1 MLGLPAA
8 GRGRRDHLPGRRRRA
23 DRHRDV
29 VARRLP
35 VHVRGRSMLVSL
47 RRCSVIDFLRIL
59 LFALIMFFVV
69 GWP

>member
-1 MLGLPAA
+1 
-8 GRGRRDHLPGRRRRA
+8 
-23 DRHRDV
+23 
-29 VARRLP
+29 
-35 VHVRGRSMLVSL
+35 MLVSL